1 MTTIIFCIVAVI
13 LTILI
18 IITMSR
24 LGKLN
29 NYYSDLLN
37 KLMETQGDV
46 TKHEQRL
53 NAHFRDIANNQKSI
67 NDIKSGDVFAIRKTI
82 RDHENQIGKIADIV
96 YAPQKVENEG
106 NESATTD
113 STTEEAAAE
122 DDKPAYRDRA
132 ERAPYPEEVRKMAE
146 NLIKAEYGKSSY
158 RVMSNLLQIPVTTV
172 KRWTKQLIQK
182 GELTPKQVA
191 AAEHAE

>member
-13 LTILI
+13 LTTLI
-18 IITMSR
+18 IITMYR
-24 LGKLN
+24 LGKLET
-29 NYYSDLLN
+29 YYSDLLN

-67 NDIKSGDVFAIRKTI
+67 NDIRDGEVFAIRKTI
-82 RDHENQIGKIADIV
+82 RDHEDHIGRIADIV
-96 YAPQKVENEG
+96 YALQKVENEG
-106 NESATTD
+106 NESAATD
-113 STTEEAAAE
+113 STAEEAAAE
-122 DDKPAYRDRA
+122 DDKPADRDRA
-132 ERAPYPEEVRKMAE
+132 ERAPYPEEVRTMAE

-172 KRWTKQLIQK
+172 KRWTKKLIEK
-182 GELTPKQVA
+182 GEIAKQ
-191 AAEHAE
+191 

>member
-13 LTILI
+13 LTTLI
-18 IITMSR
+18 IITMAR
-24 LGKLN
+24 LGNLET
-29 NYYSDLLN
+29 YYSDLLN

-67 NDIKSGDVFAIRKTI
+67 NDIKDGDVFAIRKTI
-82 RDHENQIGKIADIV
+82 RDHEDQIDRLAGRVI
-96 YAPQKVENEG
+96 YALQKLENEG

-122 DDKPAYRDRA
+122 DDKPADRERS
-132 ERAPYPEEVRKMAE
+132 ERAPYPPQVRKMAE
-146 NLIKAEYGKSSY
+146 DLIKAEYGKSSY
-158 RVMSNLLQIPVTTV
+158 RVMSNLLQIPMTTV
-172 KRWTKQLIQK
+172 KRWTKKLIEK
-182 GELTPKQVA
+182 GEIAKQ
-191 AAEHAE
+191 

>member
-13 LTILI
+13 LTTLI
-18 IITMSR
+18 IITMAR
-24 LGKLN
+24 LGKLE

-67 NDIKSGDVFAIRKTI
+67 NDIKDGDVFVIQKTI
-82 RDHENQIGKIADIV
+82 REHGEQIDKIADIV
-96 YAPQKVENEG
+96 YTPQKVENEG

-113 STTEEAAAE
+113 STAEEAAAE
-122 DDKPAYRDRA
+122 DDKPADRDRS
-132 ERAPYPEEVRKMAE
+132 ERAPYPEEVRTMAE

-172 KRWTKQLIQK
+172 KRWTKKLIEK
-182 GELTPKQVA
+182 GEIAKQ
-191 AAEHAE
+191 

>member
-13 LTILI
+13 LTTLI
-18 IITMSR
+18 IITMAR
-24 LGKLN
+24 LGNLET
-29 NYYSDLLN
+29 YYSDLLN

-67 NDIKSGDVFAIRKTI
+67 NDIKDGDVFAIRKTI
-82 RDHENQIGKIADIV
+82 RDHEEQIGKIADIV

-113 STTEEAAAE
+113 STAEEAAAE
-122 DDKPAYRDRA
+122 DDKPADRIRIERS
-132 ERAPYPEEVRKMAE
+132 ERAPYPKEVRTIAE
-146 NLIKAEYGKSSY
+146 DLIKAEYGKSSY
-158 RVMSNLLQIPVTTV
+158 KVMSNLLQIPVTTV
-172 KRWTKQLIQK
+172 KRWTKKLIEK
-182 GELTPKQVA
+182 GEIAKQ
-191 AAEHAE
+191 

>member
-13 LTILI
+13 LTTLI
-18 IITMSR
+18 IITMAR
-24 LGKLN
+24 LGKLET
-29 NYYSDLLN
+29 YYSDLLN

-67 NDIKSGDVFAIRKTI
+67 NDIKDGDVFAIRKTI
-82 RDHENQIGKIADIV
+82 RDHEEQIGKIADIV

-122 DDKPAYRDRA
+122 DDKPADRDRA
-132 ERAPYPEEVRKMAE
+132 ERAPYPGEVRKMAE
-146 NLIKAEYGKSSY
+146 DLIKAEYGKSSY
-158 RVMSNLLQIPVTTV
+158 RVMSNLLQIPMTTV
-172 KRWTKQLIQK
+172 KRWTKKLIEK
-182 GELTPKQVA
+182 GEIAKQ
-191 AAEHAE
+191 